1 MSIYLHLQILG
12 SRFLDI
18 LFPKKPIVVEL
29 ERKASN
35 HALLDLPSAEE
46 TSLSHC
52 SALFSYKDAH
62 VRELIWQI
70 KYQKNRMLTQEVS
83 RLLYESILDDIQ
95 DSFYFKK
102 QEQIL
107 LVSVP
112 STRKRKRERG
122 GNQSERITI
131 TILSYDTENMFE
143 YYPDTIKK
151 IRDTV
156 SQTKTKNRAERLKNL
171 TGAFV
176 VQDSEKVKGRRVI
189 LIDDVVTTGS
199 TLKEMRDLLKDAGA
213 KSVES
218 FVIAH

>member
-1 MSIYLHLQILG
+1 MAQSHT
-12 SRFLDI
+12 
-18 LFPKKPIVVEL
+18 
-29 ERKASN
+29 
-35 HALLDLPSAEE
+35 LLDFPSAEE
-46 TSLSHC
+46 ISLSHC
-52 SALFSYKDAH
+52 SALFSYKDAR
-62 VRELIWQI
+62 VRELVWQI
-70 KYQKNRMLTQEVS
+70 KYQKNKTLTQEVS
-83 RLLYESILDDIQ
+83 RLLYEYILDDIQ

-102 QEQIL
+102 QERVL

-112 STRKRKRERG
+112 STWRRKFERG
-122 GNQSERITI
+122 GNQSNRIATS
-131 TILSYDTENMFE
+131 ILSHDTGNIFE

-151 IRDTV
+151 IRNTV

>member
-1 MSIYLHLQILG
+1 MPENESLIYDAKTA
-12 SRFLDI
+12 SRWQ
-18 LFPKKPIVVEL
+18 P
-29 ERKASN
+29 
-35 HALLDLPSAEE
+35 
-46 TSLSHC
+46 LS
-52 SALFSYKDAH
+52 D
-62 VRELIWQI
+62 
-70 KYQKNRMLTQEVS
+70 RMDGGQMPN
-83 RLLYESILDDIQ
+83 DMFGDIQ

-102 QEQIL
+102 QERVL

-112 STRKRKRERG
+112 STWRRKFERG
-122 GNQSERITI
+122 GNQSNRIATS
-131 TILSYDTENMFE
+131 ILSHDTGNIFE

-151 IRDTV
+151 IRNTV